1 MHDLAVPIAQDFL
14 VVVLDILVDGLR
26 DPVVLFARHVR
37 SALNEQDALAAGRQA
52 IGQRSTARA
61 RADDD
66 DVKVFVH
73 EGSWSVA
80 RGKPYR
86 SEGHTIPVAP
96 SLCPVTMVSQSH
108 VPGRN
113 KLEAWPE
120 FMIEFAALLSTV
132 KLKKSH
138 EAHSRSSHARSLVRP
153 RSGL

>member
-73 EGSWSVA
+73 DGSWSGA
-80 RGKPYR
+80 GGKPYKGER
-86 SEGHTIPVAP
+86 TF
-96 SLCPVTMVSQSH
+96 VT
-108 VPGRN
+108 
-113 KLEAWPE
+113 A
-120 FMIEFAALLSTV
+120 
-132 KLKKSH
+132 KSD
-138 EAHSRSSHARSLVRP
+138 LTT
-153 RSGL
+153 LTFFC